1 MSIKEKYTALMQEA
15 KAIAEQAVAEDR
27 GFTED
32 EKTRVNGM
40 IEDAKKLKD
49 SMQIAE
55 QLSDMEKGLEA
66 IKEKKQ
72 KFGGSIADQMMSDE
86 QFKLWYKTVAPNGVI
101 SESRKGLISPAVEIK
116 NLGMFKKDLIT
127 GSDANSAGAF
137 ITAENTGIYEAIG
150 RYPTV
155 LRNLISI
162 RETNSDAVEFVR
174 QTAQVTQAAPTA
186 EANVTD
192 YNAYTGEISGEKP
205 EGAVT
210 YEKVNEPV
218 KTVAVWIPATKR
230 ALSDAAQIRGMI
242 DQELRE
248 DLADELENQLFNGN
262 GVGENFTGIANQ
274 AGTLLETF
282 DTDIIKTTRHALTTL
297 RVTGRQNP
305 TAWVFNPAD
314 WENVELLKD
323 AENRYY
329 YGGPVAAGPKTLW
342 GVPVV
347 ESFHAQ
353 AGSAWLA
360 NWRKAVLWDRQQATI
375 SMSDSHADFFIRN
388 MIAVLAE
395 MRAAF
400 GLIRPSAFVEVKLA

>member
-1 MSIKEKYTALMQEA
+1 MGTKEKYTALLQDA
-15 KAIAEQAVAEDR
+15 KAIAEQAMAEDR

-32 EKTRVNGM
+32 EKTRVTGM
-40 IEDAKKLKD
+40 IEEAKKLKD
-49 SMQIAE
+49 SLQISE
-55 QLSDMEKGLEA
+55 QISEMEKGLEA

-72 KFGGSIADQMMSDE
+72 LFGGSIADQMISDE
-86 QFKLWYKTVAPNGVI
+86 RFKQWYRNVAPNGAI
-101 SESRKGLISPAVEIK
+101 PESSKGLHSPSVEIK

-127 GSDANSAGAF
+127 GVDANGAGAF
-137 ITAENTGIYEAIG
+137 ITPQASGIYESIG

-155 LRNLISI
+155 LRSLIAI
-162 RETNSDAVEFVR
+162 RETTMDAVEFVR
-174 QTAQVTQAAPTA
+174 QTAQVNQAAAVA

-192 YNAYTGEISGEKP
+192 YTGYTGEISGEKP
-205 EGAVT
+205 EGAMT
-210 YEKVNEPV
+210 FEKVTENV

-230 ALSDAAQIRGMI
+230 ALSDAAQIRGLI

-262 GVGENFTGIANQ
+262 GLGENFTGIANQ

-282 DTDIIKTTRHALTTL
+282 DTDIITTTRHALTTL

-400 GLIRPSAFVEVKLA
+400 GLIRPSAFVEVELA